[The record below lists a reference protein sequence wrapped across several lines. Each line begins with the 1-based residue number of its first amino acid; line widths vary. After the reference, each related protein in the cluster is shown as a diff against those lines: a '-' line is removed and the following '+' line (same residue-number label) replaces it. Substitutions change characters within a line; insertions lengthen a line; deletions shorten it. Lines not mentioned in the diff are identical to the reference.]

1 MNIKRKLGSLKDT
14 LFKVLG
20 ASGLIT
26 GAIGVVLLCAV
37 IAALP
42 FIIIIFVI
50 RWAFPGILS

>member
-1 MNIKRKLGSLKDT
+1 MNIKRKLVNIKDT
-14 LFKVLG
+14 LFKILG

-37 IAALP
+37 IASLP